1 MSDNFDE
8 QSAVIAERF
17 KNEMSKNK
25 FAAKTTS
32 REIGAHE
39 NTLGNY
45 IRGKVPD
52 QWVYLA
58 KLHEKGI
65 DIRYQHYSIGPY
77 AYGMPV
83 LSIPYN
89 KLGGIIKPR
98 FIAK

>member
-1 MSDNFDE
+1 MVNR
-8 QSAVIAERF
+8 AVLTKIDQKKISGILV

-65 DIRYQHYSIGPY
+65 DIRYVIFFLLQ
-77 AYGMPV
+77 
-83 LSIPYN
+83 
-89 KLGGIIKPR
+89 
-98 FIAK
+98 

>member
-39 NTLGNY
+39 NTLGN
-45 IRGKVPD
+45 
-52 QWVYLA
+52 
-58 KLHEKGI
+58 
-65 DIRYQHYSIGPY
+65 
-77 AYGMPV
+77 
-83 LSIPYN
+83 
-89 KLGGIIKPR
+89 
-98 FIAK
+98 